1 MKTSSSEKSRW
12 AFLSESGNFTS
23 KLSCCGLWAGRNAA
37 FLRTSCTDGI
47 LDGFLFL
54 GLESLLDL
62 VICFLLYLAEI
73 DELVSLDELLFLD
86 FLRLLLLLVD
96 LPLNFEFF
104 RVLLIGV
111 LKNSVSF
118 DSSKYPLGS

>member
-1 MKTSSSEKSRW
+1 M
-12 AFLSESGNFTS
+12 
-23 KLSCCGLWAGRNAA
+23 
-37 FLRTSCTDGI
+37 RTSCTDGL

-73 DELVSLDELLFLD
+73 DELASLDELLFLD

-96 LPLNFEFF
+96 LPLDSEFF
-104 RVLLIGV
+104 LVLLIGV

>member
-1 MKTSSSEKSRW
+1 M
-12 AFLSESGNFTS
+12 
-23 KLSCCGLWAGRNAA
+23 
-37 FLRTSCTDGI
+37 RTSCTDGL

-73 DELVSLDELLFLD
+73 DKLVSLDELLFLD
-86 FLRLLLLLVD
+86 FLWLLLLLVD
-96 LPLNFEFF
+96 LPLDFEFF
-104 RVLLIGV
+104 LVLLIGV

-118 DSSKYPLGS
+118 NSSKYPLGS

>member
-1 MKTSSSEKSRW
+1 M
-12 AFLSESGNFTS
+12 
-23 KLSCCGLWAGRNAA
+23 
-37 FLRTSCTDGI
+37 RTSCTDGL

-62 VICFLLYLAEI
+62 VICFLLYLAKI

-86 FLRLLLLLVD
+86 FLWLLLLLDD
-96 LPLNFEFF
+96 LPLDFEIFLV
-104 RVLLIGV
+104 VLTGV
-111 LKNSVSF
+111 LKHSVSF